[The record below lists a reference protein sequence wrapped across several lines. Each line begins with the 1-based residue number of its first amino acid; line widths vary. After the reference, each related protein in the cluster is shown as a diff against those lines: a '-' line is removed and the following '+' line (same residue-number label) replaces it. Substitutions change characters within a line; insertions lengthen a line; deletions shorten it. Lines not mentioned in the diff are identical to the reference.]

1 MTIDLKNL
9 YLSCSL
15 VMITACGWQLK
26 DSQPMSHRLD
36 QIHLVSEEP
45 NGQLLSELTRA
56 LEAYGIKAV
65 SSNSNPDLSVVI
77 TDYRRI
83 RRTSSMNTDARVAE
97 YQLNEEVD
105 FMVIDRSS
113 NITLKPSTVAVERV
127 YEFLE
132 TDVLASSNEER
143 MVKHDMRL
151 EIVRKIINRL
161 DVLPNPDEK

>member
-1 MTIDLKNL
+1 MTINFKKFC
-9 YLSCSL
+9 LSSL
-15 VMITACGWQLK
+15 LIMLASCGWQLK
-26 DSQPMSHRLD
+26 DPKSMSPHLD

-56 LEAYGIKAV
+56 LEAYDIEAV
-65 SSNSNPDLSVVI
+65 GGDSKPDYSVVI

-83 RRTSSMNTDARVAE
+83 RRTSSMNNDARVAE

-105 FMVIDRSS
+105 FMVVDRSN
-113 NITLKPSTVAVERV
+113 NIVLKPSTASVERV

-143 MVKHDMRL
+143 MVKRDMRM
-151 EIVRKIINRL
+151 EIVRQIINRL
-161 DVLPNPDEK
+161 SVLPSPNRK

>member
-1 MTIDLKNL
+1 MTIDFKKFC
-9 YLSCSL
+9 LSSL
-15 VMITACGWQLK
+15 LIMLTSCGWQLK
-26 DSQPMSHRLD
+26 DTQSMSPHLD

-56 LEAYGIKAV
+56 LEAYDIKAV
-65 SSNSNPDLSVVI
+65 GGDSKPDYSVVI

-83 RRTSSMNTDARVAE
+83 RRTSSMNNDARVAE

-113 NITLKPSTVAVERV
+113 NIMLKPSTVAVERV

>member
-1 MTIDLKNL
+1 
-9 YLSCSL
+9 
-15 VMITACGWQLK
+15 
-26 DSQPMSHRLD
+26 
-36 QIHLVSEEP
+36 
-45 NGQLLSELTRA
+45 
-56 LEAYGIKAV
+56 
-65 SSNSNPDLSVVI
+65 
-77 TDYRRI
+77 
-83 RRTSSMNTDARVAE
+83 MNTDARVAE

-113 NITLKPSTVAVERV
+113 NIMLQPSTVAVERV